1 MFFFSKVNNK
11 FSCKTL
17 LKFASICFTA
27 KVVCAFLAKNVT
39 MIFVAQFFQLV
50 SFGLFLPAM
59 VNFIDEIMDRGEA
72 VKGQALYTIMITIS
86 TVFASFIG
94 GFILDFSGPSALLLI
109 ASVITGAGTM
119 ILIIF
124 IEKIEKRK
132 K

>member
-1 MFFFSKVNNK
+1 
-11 FSCKTL
+11 
-17 LKFASICFTA
+17 
-27 KVVCAFLAKNVT
+27 
-39 MIFVAQFFQLV
+39 
-50 SFGLFLPAM
+50 M

>member
-1 MFFFSKVNNK
+1 
-11 FSCKTL
+11 
-17 LKFASICFTA
+17 
-27 KVVCAFLAKNVT
+27 
-39 MIFVAQFFQLV
+39 
-50 SFGLFLPAM
+50 
-59 VNFIDEIMDRGEA
+59 
-72 VKGQALYTIMITIS
+72 MITIS